1 MLATAAYIVSSLLF
15 ILSLAGLSKHETS
28 KGGIVYGVSGM
39 ALALVATT
47 LLAVTTG
54 WNDPAAQL
62 GLIFIVVGLVIGASI
77 GLWRARVVEMTGMP
91 ELIALLHSFVGVAA
105 VLIGWNGALYDG
117 GVAENLLGIHRAEI
131 FIGVFIGAV
140 TFTGSIVA
148 FLKLSARIS
157 SKPLMLPGKNFLNV
171 GALVAF
177 VALTVWYV
185 ATPDINLLIAVTVL
199 ALALGWHLVAS
210 IGGGDMPVVVSM
222 LNSYSGWAAAAAG
235 CSADVTIAS

>member
-1 MLATAAYIVSSLLF
+1 MESLLSIAPMLATAAYIVSSLLF
-15 ILSLAGLSKHETS
+15 ILSLAGLSKHES
-28 KGGIVYGVSGM
+28 AKGGIVYGVSGM

-47 LLAVTTG
+47 LLTITNG

-105 VLIGWNGALYDG
+105 VLIGWNGALFDTG
-117 GVAENLLGIHRAEI
+117 TPKNLLGVQRAEV

-148 FLKLSARIS
+148 
-157 SKPLMLPGKNFLNV
+157 
-171 GALVAF
+171 
-177 VALTVWYV
+177 
-185 ATPDINLLIAVTVL
+185 
-199 ALALGWHLVAS
+199 
-210 IGGGDMPVVVSM
+210 
-222 LNSYSGWAAAAAG
+222 
-235 CSADVTIAS
+235 